1 MKFYLVD
8 YENVCINGLNGLSK
22 LDENTTVCIFYSE
35 NNDKLSFGL
44 HKRLCEA
51 KANIKYFKANISSKN
66 ALDFQLTFY
75 AGYLCSKYPDCEII
89 IISND
94 KEYDCLNKIS
104 NNLGSKITRASNLTG
119 YNTQAEKE
127 DLKIKVS
134 ESISSIN
141 IKNISH
147 KELTEIIVE
156 KIQTLNT
163 RREINCDIQKFVKDS
178 KKFSEIAKA
187 IRPLTEDKN

>member
-1 MKFYLVD
+1 MPQVQVLLPRPVLDIHNIFVVDIFLFYIKVERGNTMKFYLVD

-104 NNLGSKITRASNLTG
+104 N
-119 YNTQAEKE
+119 TQ
-127 DLKIKVS
+127 
-134 ESISSIN
+134 N
-141 IKNISH
+141 
-147 KELTEIIVE
+147 
-156 KIQTLNT
+156 
-163 RREINCDIQKFVKDS
+163 
-178 KKFSEIAKA
+178 
-187 IRPLTEDKN
+187 